1 MATTALALF
10 AASSSALL
18 LRPAFVHQPST
29 RRNNAITMQFDPDA
43 TRDASPGFDD
53 EGGMVRGIAEG
64 GMSLDEVRAAYGQSG
79 PALPPEKQAQ
89 CVLPEESFKV
99 SKLEMSQ
106 TDEDF
111 VIECAC
117 MDDAEMY
124 IDIEPMFNQYV
135 DYFYGLTADS
145 DPRITIDHDQSSD
158 FEGRMER
165 KGGAST
171 AIKLNFTPNGASG
184 EFDAYLCFM
193 LPEENG
199 MDKFYKITG
208 KSK

>member
-1 MATTALALF
+1 MLSLLHLP
-10 AASSSALL
+10 SALL
-18 LRPAFVHQPST
+18 LQPAHVHPVHHAVRS
-29 RRNNAITMQFDPDA
+29 AAAVMQTDPFA
-43 TRDASPGFDD
+43 TRDSSDGFDE
-53 EGGMVRGIAEG
+53 EGGMVKGIAEG
-64 GMSLDEVRAAYGQSG
+64 GMTLEEVKANFGKSG
-79 PALPPEKQAQ
+79 PTLAPEKQAL
-89 CVLPEESFKV
+89 CVLPEASFKISKMAV
-99 SKLEMSQ
+99 SE

-111 VIECAC
+111 VMECSS
-117 MDDAEMY
+117 MDDTEMY
-124 IDIEPMFNQYV
+124 IDVEPMFNQYV